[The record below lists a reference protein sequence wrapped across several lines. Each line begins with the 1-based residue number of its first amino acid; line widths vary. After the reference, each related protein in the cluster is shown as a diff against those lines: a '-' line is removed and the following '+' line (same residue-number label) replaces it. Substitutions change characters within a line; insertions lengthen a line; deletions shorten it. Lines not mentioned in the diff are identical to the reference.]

1 MAKDAKPRKTTE
13 YVVLGQDKSGYWQQ
27 LDSHED
33 GTTAFH
39 ATNAVEAMKA
49 GAARTTDYQNQ
60 EEGPVRF
67 VAIPARSWKPMQRT
81 VEQVTKETW
90 S

>member
-1 MAKDAKPRKTTE
+1 MKESGMAKDAKPRKTTE
-13 YVVLGQDKSGYWQQ
+13 YVVLCNS
-27 LDSHED
+27 D
-33 GTTAFH
+33 GWAMAGTYT
-39 ATNAVEAMKA
+39 ATNALDAMKRA
-49 GAARTTDYQNQ
+49 VLANGGKPDG
-60 EEGPVRF
+60 EGVEW